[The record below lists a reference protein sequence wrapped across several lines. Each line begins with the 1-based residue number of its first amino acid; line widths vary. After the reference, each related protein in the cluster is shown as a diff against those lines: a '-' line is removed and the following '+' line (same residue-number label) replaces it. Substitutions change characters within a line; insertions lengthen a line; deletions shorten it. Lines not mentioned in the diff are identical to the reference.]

1 MKDKDQ
7 GSYLLQETHSSLQ
20 YESEWLEQWESKI
33 LFSHGESNARGIAI
47 LISKQLD
54 VKINEVKRDINGRF
68 ILIDCTI
75 SDNKYIIV
83 NIYAPTIDKKQVT
96 FVNYV
101 LEMLQPYLGK
111 NIIIG
116 GDLNID
122 FDKSQKET
130 LSTNLGY
137 SRQLSLMV
145 QTFDLVDIWR
155 LKHPDTVRYTR
166 REKTRY
172 GFKQSRLDYIFIT
185 CNLEFTTMASGII
198 PSIKSDHSLLK
209 VSLCLENEPKRGRGL
224 WKLNVSL
231 LTDSQYAKLMKTVIK
246 DAIKDSNNLVDV
258 GLKWDYIKCRIR
270 TESITFSINKRK
282 NSRLAIDKLS
292 KQLSE
297 LETKVS
303 TTPTPDSVE
312 EYYVVKNQLNSL
324 YDDIA
329 LRH

>member
-1 MKDKDQ
+1 M
-7 GSYLLQETHSSLQ
+7 
-20 YESEWLEQWESKI
+20 
-33 LFSHGESNARGIAI
+33 FSHGESNARSIAI

-75 SDNKYIIV
+75 SENKYIIV

-155 LKHPDTVRYTR
+155 LKHPDTVRYTS